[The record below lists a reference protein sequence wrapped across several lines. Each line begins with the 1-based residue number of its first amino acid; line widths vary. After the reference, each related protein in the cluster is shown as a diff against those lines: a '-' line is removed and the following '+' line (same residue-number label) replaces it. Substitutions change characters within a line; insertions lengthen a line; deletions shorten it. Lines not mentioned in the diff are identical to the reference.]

1 VIFVRSAIFNVL
13 FYFNLLVQIVP
24 AFVAMFLWRR
34 AMLDVARFWTRTNLW
49 LLRVICDIRV
59 EFRGRERIPPGPLLV
74 ACKHQSMWETFALL
88 MLLPDP
94 AYIMKRELMW
104 IPFFGW
110 YTWKAGM
117 IGINRSKGS
126 RALAEMT
133 AAARQA
139 LAHKRQIVIFPEGT
153 RRPPGAP
160 PRYKYG
166 IAHLYGELGAHC
178 LPVALNSGLFWPRRS
193 WWRYP
198 GTIRVEALE
207 PIPPGM
213 SKDTFFAQLQD
224 VIETTTARL
233 IMEGEHELASKG
245 IVRQ

>member
-1 VIFVRSAIFNVL
+1 
-13 FYFNLLVQIVP
+13 
-24 AFVAMFLWRR
+24 
-34 AMLDVARFWTRTNLW
+34 
-49 LLRVICDIRV
+49 
-59 EFRGRERIPPGPLLV
+59 
-74 ACKHQSMWETFALL
+74 
-88 MLLPDP
+88 
-94 AYIMKRELMW
+94 
-104 IPFFGW
+104 
-110 YTWKAGM
+110 
-117 IGINRSKGS
+117 
-126 RALAEMT
+126 
-133 AAARQA
+133 
-139 LAHKRQIVIFPEGT
+139 
-153 RRPPGAP
+153 
-160 PRYKYG
+160 
-166 IAHLYGELGAHC
+166 LGAHC